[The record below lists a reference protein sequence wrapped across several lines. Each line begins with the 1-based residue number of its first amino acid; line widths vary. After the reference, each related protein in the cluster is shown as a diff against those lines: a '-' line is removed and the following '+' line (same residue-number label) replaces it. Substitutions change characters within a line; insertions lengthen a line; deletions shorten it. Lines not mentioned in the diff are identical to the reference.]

1 VSADGGLA
9 PFRFCVA
16 TGGVK
21 TASEWRELARRAEG
35 SGYDMLTMTDHVDQ
49 PMAPFAA
56 LSMAA
61 AVTTTLRL
69 GTYVLCHDLRNP
81 VILAKE
87 FATLDLLSGG
97 RAEIGLGAGWRQ
109 VDYTQTGTPFD
120 SRPQRY
126 ERFTEYLDIVG
137 ELLAGDLVTYQGRHF
152 TIADAVIRPTPEK
165 PIPLLIGGSRRR
177 LIELA
182 AKRAATVSIAPSRHP
197 DGSRSSYWD
206 VEIDDLVHWASVAAA
221 GRPTQPVFDVALLEC
236 RVERNPGPVIARLSS
251 ALQIREDQIGAV
263 PSLLVGSAA
272 QVTEILLARRERW
285 GISRVTL
292 PDTALDAMAP
302 VVARLAVQGRP

>member
-1 VSADGGLA
+1 MSADSGPA

-21 TASEWRELARRAEG
+21 TTAEWRELARRAEG
-35 SGYDMLTMTDHVDQ
+35 SGYDVLTITDHVDQ
-49 PMAPFAA
+49 PMAPLAA
-56 LSMAA
+56 LGMAV

-97 RAEIGLGAGWRQ
+97 RAEVGLGAGWRQ
-109 VDYTQTGTPFD
+109 GDYTQAGTPFD

-126 ERFTEYLDIVG
+126 ERFTEYLDIVC
-137 ELLAGDLVTYQGRHF
+137 ELLAGDSVTYQGRHF
-152 TIADAVIRPTPEK
+152 SIADVMIRPTPAK

-182 AKRAATVSIAPSRHP
+182 AKRADTVSIAPSRHP
-197 DGSRSSYWD
+197 DGSRSTYWD
-206 VEIDDLVHWASVAAA
+206 IEIDDRVRWARMAAA
-221 GRPTQPVFDVALLEC
+221 GRPTQPVFDLALLEC
-236 RVERNPGPVIARLSS
+236 RVEPNPSPVIAHLS
-251 ALQIREDQIGAV
+251 ATLRIREDQIGTI
-263 PSLLVGSAA
+263 PSLLVGSPA
-272 QVTEILLARRERW
+272 QVTETLLARRERW
-285 GISRVTL
+285 GVSRVTI

-302 VVARLAVQGRP
+302 IVARLAG